1 MNAGKQQK
9 GPLAEVVATSK
20 RAFLPLI
27 LFSLGINL
35 LMLTTA
41 IYMLQVYDRVLGSR
55 SMETLMALTLIA
67 LLALIT
73 MAALEALRSKLMI
86 VISAWISNRLS
97 GPLLAANVAMAAS
110 RPAERQARPL
120 RDLEQLRN
128 FLTGGAVFPLLDAP
142 WAPIFLGAIFLLHPW
157 LGWTAL
163 IGGLILFGLAILTEL
178 VTRGPLGRANQASTQ
193 ANSQANSQAES
204 ALRNAEAIQAMGMLT
219 SMTSRWREAQDT
231 ATAEQSIASVRAGS
245 ISAFAK
251 FLRLTLQL
259 SILGLGAYLA
269 VQEIVTP
276 GTMIAA
282 SILMGRALAPVEQAI
297 GTWRT
302 IVSARAAYTRVRAAA
317 AAAPDAGVS
326 LPLPRPKGEIVVD
339 GVSMQIPGVQEPILK
354 DISFKL
360 APGESLGLIGPS
372 GAGKTS
378 LARILVGAWAPTG
391 GRVTLDGMDVARW
404 APEDRGAHVGY
415 LPQDVEL
422 FAGAVKD
429 NIARFHDLSNEEIS
443 QEVIRAAE
451 LAGVHE
457 LVKSLSNG
465 YETDIG
471 EGGAVLSGGQRQ
483 RVALARALFGDPA
496 FLVLDEP
503 NSSLDNDGEEAL
515 FRALAT
521 LKAAGRTLVMIAHR
535 PRALDH
541 VDKILVLRGGRVEMF
556 GPRDAV
562 MEKLTGQKPAASVPA
577 QPMREVSASGPASG
591 PATGT
596 AEGGPA

>member
-1 MNAGKQQK
+1 MSVMNAEKQQK

-20 RAFLPLI
+20 RAFLPLV

-55 SMETLMALTLIA
+55 SLETLMALTLIA
-67 LLALIT
+67 LLALVT

-157 LGWTAL
+157 LGWAAL
-163 IGGLILFGLAILTEL
+163 IGGLMLFGLAILTEL

-193 ANSQANSQAES
+193 ANNQAES

-219 SMTSRWREAQDT
+219 SMTGRWRQAQDT

-245 ISAFAK
+245 IAAFAK

-339 GVSMQIPGVQEPILK
+339 GVSMHIPGVQEPILK

-360 APGESLGLIGPS
+360 AAGESLGLIGPS

-378 LARILVGAWAPTG
+378 LARILVGAWAPTS

-577 QPMREVSASGPASG
+577 QPMREVSASNPASG
-591 PATGT
+591 PAIGT
-596 AEGGPA
+596 AEGGAA

>member
-1 MNAGKQQK
+1 MSAGKQQK
-9 GPLAEVVATSK
+9 GPLAEVVANCK
-20 RAFLPLI
+20 RAFMPLF
-27 LFSLGINL
+27 LFSMGINL

-41 IYMLQVYDRVLGSR
+41 LYMLQVYDRVLSSR
-55 SMETLMALTLIA
+55 SLETLMALTLIA
-67 LLALIT
+67 LLALLT

-86 VISAWISNRLS
+86 VVSSWISGRLS
-97 GPLLAANVAMAAS
+97 GPLLTANVAMAAS

-128 FLTGGAVFPLLDAP
+128 FLTGAAVFPLLDAP
-142 WAPIFLGAIFLLHPW
+142 WAPIFMAAIFLLHPW
-157 LGWTAL
+157 LGWLAL
-163 IGGLILFGLAILTEL
+163 IGALILFGLAILTEL
-178 VTRGPLGRANQASTQ
+178 VTRGPLGRANQASAQ
-193 ANSQANSQAES
+193 ATNQAES

-219 SMTSRWREAQDT
+219 SMTGRWRQAQDA
-231 ATAEQSIASVRAGS
+231 ATAEQSIASVRAGT

-259 SILGLGAYLA
+259 GILGLGAYLA
-269 VQEIVTP
+269 VQEIVSP
-276 GTMIAA
+276 GTMIAG

-302 IVSARAAYTRVRAAA
+302 IVSARAAYGRVRAAA
-317 AAAPDAGVS
+317 EAAPDVGVS
-326 LPLPRPKGEIVVD
+326 LPLPRPKGEIIVD
-339 GVSMQIPGVQEPILK
+339 GVSVVIPGVQEAILK

-360 APGESLGLIGPS
+360 APGEALGLIGPS

-378 LARILVGAWAPTG
+378 LARVLVGAWAPG
-391 GRVTLDGMDVARW
+391 SGRVTLDGMDVARW
-404 APEDRGAHVGY
+404 APEDRGTHMGY

-422 FAGAVKD
+422 FSGAVKD
-429 NIARFHDLSNEEIS
+429 NIARFHDVENEEVS

-457 LVKSLSNG
+457 LVKRLPNG

-503 NSSLDNDGEEAL
+503 NSSLDNEGEEAL
-515 FRALAT
+515 FLALQE
-521 LKAAGRTLVMIAHR
+521 LKAAGRTVVMIAHR

-562 MEKLTGQKPAASVPA
+562 LEKLTGKPATPTPPA
-577 QPMREVSASGPASG
+577 MREVPAPG
-591 PATGT
+591 QAKGEPA
-596 AEGGPA
+596 